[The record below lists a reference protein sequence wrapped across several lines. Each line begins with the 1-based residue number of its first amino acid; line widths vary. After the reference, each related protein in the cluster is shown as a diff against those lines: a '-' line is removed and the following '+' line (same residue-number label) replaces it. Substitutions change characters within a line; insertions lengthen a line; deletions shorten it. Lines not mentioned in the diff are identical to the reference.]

1 MPGCDTDVL
10 NVRHPDT
17 LLRGRG
23 SGHGAAGLPKED
35 GLELQHSGYGEQ
47 DCGI

>member
-23 SGHGAAGLPKED
+23 SGHRAGGLPKED